1 MTRFL
6 GKELLDRYHW
16 SDQVAVGGDK
26 KGGIEIVVEGV
37 LHQLDGNIHVRHRFV
52 RDVMYMAAAPAGKR
66 IELIPTIENREIG
79 ARLEGIRVRALALH
93 LVRGRAH
100 PRGRHRAQFAPRGS
114 AGFCAGSGR
123 WSGGATPS
131 TFLKPALCRCASS
144 LLVFPAATDWWSAG
158 DSARA
163 CGPTPYWRTA
173 MCADCV
179 PAPSGKSAEFKARSL
194 SGVAS
199 GGHQQ
204 LPFDN
209 PLVEVEFK

>member
-1 MTRFL
+1 L
-6 GKELLDRYHW
+6 GKELLDCYHW

-114 AGFCAGSGR
+114 AGFCALWSTVRRGNPFYFETSALPLREFTFGVSSG
-123 WSGGATPS
+123 
-131 TFLKPALCRCASS
+131 
-144 LLVFPAATDWWSAG
+144 D
-158 DSARA
+158 
-163 CGPTPYWRTA
+163 
-173 MCADCV
+173 
-179 PAPSGKSAEFKARSL
+179 
-194 SGVAS
+194 
-199 GGHQQ
+199 
-204 LPFDN
+204 
-209 PLVEVEFK
+209 